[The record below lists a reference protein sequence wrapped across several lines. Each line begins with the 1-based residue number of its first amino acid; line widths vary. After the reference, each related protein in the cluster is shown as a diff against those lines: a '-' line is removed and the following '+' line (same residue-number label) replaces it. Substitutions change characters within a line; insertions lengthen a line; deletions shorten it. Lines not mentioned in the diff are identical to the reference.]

1 VTAAA
6 GRCARLRDTCTM
18 PRALLL
24 LLAAHAGLRVG
35 ASFVCDTS
43 LGGRSAAV
51 CAALGDLYSATT
63 QTSSWAKAD
72 GWSAAATGAS
82 PAPDYCGFY
91 GVKCDANGLL
101 TELCVRGARQRSPT
115 SGPDALARRCSRLPG
130 NLLLGNLPASLA
142 NLSSLAALVR
152 GLRAASAARGQRA
165 TCTGQFA
172 APPPLSCTRRHRRT
186 FR

>member
-1 VTAAA
+1 MTAAV
-6 GRCARLRDTCTM
+6 GRCARLRATRAM

-35 ASFVCDTS
+35 ASFACDTS
-43 LGGRSAAV
+43 ASGRSTAV

-63 QTSSWAKAD
+63 QTSSWARPD

-82 PAPDYCGFY
+82 PAPDYCAFY

-101 TELCVRGARQRSPT
+101 TELCVRGARQHSPT
-115 SGPDALARRCSRLPG
+115 SDPDARVCRCSRLQG
-130 NLLLGNLPASLA
+130 NLLRGNLPESIA

-152 GLRAASAARGQRA
+152 GLRAAYAAPA
-165 TCTGQFA
+165 VTEPPVPGQFA
-172 APPPLSCTRRHRRT
+172 APPRAELRPTPP
-186 FR
+186 